1 MKKLAVIL
9 GAAVMMLTAA
19 VPAMANSSDS
29 PTTDAEKTKN
39 AAGTSETERKSP
51 DTGEAPVLLGFGA
64 AAVLSAAGIVVC
76 LKKRVR

>member
-39 AAGTSETERKSP
+39 AAG
-51 DTGEAPVLLGFGA
+51 
-64 AAVLSAAGIVVC
+64 IVVC